1 MIKFAFCD
9 VDNLDLTKAY
19 NLLPKSRKSKV
30 DNFRF
35 EKDKKLSAG
44 AYLLLNKLLT
54 EEGITQPIF
63 KIGRYGKAY
72 ISNHENIY
80 FNLSHSSKLVACAVS
95 DGEVGVDVE
104 MIDPA
109 IDLNIA
115 KQYFYNKEYESI
127 MNSDNP
133 QDEFFT
139 YWVLKESYM
148 KYTGLGFN
156 LELDSFEIIIDD
168 EIKLKNDENDIRFS
182 LFNIN
187 DYKLAIASKYD
198 VEEVME
204 YDIKDL
210 I

>member
-1 MIKFAFCD
+1 
-9 VDNLDLTKAY
+9 
-19 NLLPKSRKSKV
+19 
-30 DNFRF
+30 
-35 EKDKKLSAG
+35 
-44 AYLLLNKLLT
+44 
-54 EEGITQPIF
+54 
-63 KIGRYGKAY
+63 
-72 ISNHENIY
+72 
-80 FNLSHSSKLVACAVS
+80 
-95 DGEVGVDVE
+95 
-104 MIDPA
+104 
-109 IDLNIA
+109 
-115 KQYFYNKEYESI
+115 
-127 MNSDNP
+127 
-133 QDEFFT
+133 
-139 YWVLKESYM
+139 M